1 MKALRTVPLLILAS
15 FIIIVGGCTSV
26 GSLGIVTK
34 SLGDPASLLKSG
46 KPYEELG
53 VAHGEACRFF
63 VLAVIPFGNSSFS
76 TAVDKAL
83 AEKGGD
89 ALINVTV
96 SSSLYGFI
104 PIYNVFSFTCTTV
117 TGVAVKFQ

>member
-1 MKALRTVPLLILAS
+1 MKAQRAVPILVLIS
-15 FIIIVGGCTSV
+15 FIMVGGCTSV
-26 GSLGIVTK
+26 WSLGIVTK
-34 SLGDPASLLKSG
+34 SLGDPAALIKSG
-46 KPYEELG
+46 RAYQELG
-53 VAHGEACRFF
+53 LARGKACRYF
-63 VLAVIPFGNSSFS
+63 LIAVVPWGDSTFS
-76 TAVDKAL
+76 AAVDNAL

-117 TGVAVKFQ
+117 TGIAIKFQ